1 MKKLLF
7 TTCLLI
13 AAFAAGAQS
22 SKPMLQSIG
31 VKVYPGAITYKQ
43 YKSESVAKELLAY
56 FNEDGFRLTG
66 LYEKHMPIPNAE
78 GLQWYVGGGGHFGL
92 WNSSWRLRNPPS
104 TAVFAI
110 GVDGV
115 LGLDYK
121 IPNAPL
127 AVSFDW
133 QPSFNLVGHTYVE
146 GGWGGLAVRYTFK

>member
-7 TTCLLI
+7 TSCLLI

-22 SKPMLQSIG
+22 SKPILQSLG

-43 YKSESVAKELLAY
+43 YKTESVAKELLAY

-92 WNSSWRLRNPPS
+92 WNNSWRLRNPPS

-133 QPSFNLVGHTYVE
+133 QPSFNLVGHTYFE

>member
-1 MKKLLF
+1 MKKLIIV
-7 TTCLLI
+7 TALI
-13 AAFAAGAQS
+13 IASFCAGAQS
-22 SKPMLQSIG
+22 TKPLLQSIG

-43 YKSESVAKELLAY
+43 YKTESVAKELLAY
-56 FNEDGFRLTG
+56 FNEDGCRFTG

-78 GLQWYVGGGGHFGL
+78 GLEWYVGGGGHFGL
-92 WNSSWRLRNPPS
+92 WNNSWRLRNPPS

-127 AVSFDW
+127 AVSFD
-133 QPSFNLVGHTYVE
+133 
-146 GGWGGLAVRYTFK
+146 

>member
-7 TTCLLI
+7 TALLFF
-13 AAFAAGAQS
+13 AAFNLGAQS
-22 SKPMLQSIG
+22 TKPMLQSIG

-43 YKSESVAKELLAY
+43 YKTESVAKELLAY

-78 GLQWYVGGGGHFGL
+78 GLEWYVGGGGHFGL
-92 WNSSWRLRNPPS
+92 WNKSWRLRNPPS

-121 IPNAPL
+121 IPSAPL
-127 AVSFDW
+127 IISFDW
-133 QPSFNLVGHTYVE
+133 LPSFNMVGHTYFE

>member
-7 TTCLLI
+7 TALLFV
-13 AAFAAGAQS
+13 AAFYAGAQTT
-22 SKPMLQSIG
+22 KPILQSIG

-43 YKSESVAKELLAY
+43 YKTESVAKELLAY
-56 FNEDGFRLTG
+56 SNEDGFRLTG

-78 GLQWYVGGGGHFGL
+78 GLEWYVGGGGHFGL
-92 WNSSWRLRNPPS
+92 WNNSWRLRNPPS

-121 IPNAPL
+121 IP
-127 AVSFDW
+127 S
-133 QPSFNLVGHTYVE
+133 H
-146 GGWGGLAVRYTFK
+146 